1 MTLSFL
7 FDVES
12 DAAMADVGAS
22 HRDCRQMIEHRV
34 GVLLNGLLLIGTLV
48 DLPFAL
54 SRSVG
59 GQRLTGVRSRRPD
72 RS

>member
-7 FDVES
+7 FDVEF
-12 DAAMADVGAS
+12 DAAKADVGAS

-48 DLPFAL
+48 DSPWLICL
-54 SRSVG
+54 C
-59 GQRLTGVRSRRPD
+59 
-72 RS
+72 